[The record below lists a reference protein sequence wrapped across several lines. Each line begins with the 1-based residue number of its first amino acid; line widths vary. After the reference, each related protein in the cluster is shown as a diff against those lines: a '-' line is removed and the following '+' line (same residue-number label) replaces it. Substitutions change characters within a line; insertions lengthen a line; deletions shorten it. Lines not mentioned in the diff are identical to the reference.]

1 MTSDDRS
8 PDYGPADPAP
18 GSPSSGPQHS
28 AGPQN
33 PSGPQHSAGPQYP
46 GSPQGGY
53 PHYGYGQ
60 PGYPPGYGQAGY
72 SQAGYPQSGYPQGGY
87 PQGGYPQATAPQ
99 PRPNRR
105 HHRILAGVAAVAF
118 AVGAGGTALA
128 TGAASLPSAGGQVL
142 STSAIVAKTDPAV
155 VDIVSQL
162 KNQGAVAAG
171 TGIVLSSSGEIL
183 TNNHVID
190 GATSIRVTDVGNGQ
204 TYTASVV
211 GYDAS
216 HDIAVLQL
224 KNASG
229 LATATIG
236 DSSSVKVGN
245 KVVAVGNAG
254 GKGGTPSV
262 ATGTV
267 TGLNAS
273 ITAFDEGDGSSE
285 NITGAIRS
293 NTGIQAGDSGGPLLS
308 TTGEVIGINT
318 AAGTGRTTTSAATAT
333 QAFAI
338 PINQAIAIAHQIEA
352 GQASST
358 VHIGATA
365 FLGVGVATTQP
376 GQQAPSGSG
385 AQVSGVVSGTA
396 AEAAGLQ
403 AGDEILSLG
412 GHAVNS
418 ANSLRSALVPH
429 HPGDKVALRWTDS
442 AGQSHSA
449 TITLGG
455 GPAA

>member
-18 GSPSSGPQHS
+18 GSPSSGPQH
-28 AGPQN
+28 
-33 PSGPQHSAGPQYP
+33 P

-60 PGYPPGYGQAGY
+60 PGYTPGYAQPGY
-72 SQAGYPQSGYPQGGY
+72 TQPGYTQGGY
-87 PQGGYPQATAPQ
+87 PQGGHAPATA

-105 HHRILAGVAAVAF
+105 HHRIMAGVAAVAF
-118 AVGAGGTALA
+118 AAGAGGTALA
-128 TGAASLPSAGGQVL
+128 TGAASLPLAGGQVL

-162 KNQGAVAAG
+162 KDQGAVAAG

-190 GATSIRVTDVGNGQ
+190 GATAIRVTDVGNGHS
-204 TYTASVV
+204 YTASVV
-211 GYDAS
+211 GYDAT

-262 ATGTV
+262 ATGAV

-273 ITAFDEGDGSSE
+273 ITAYDSGDGSSE
-285 NITGAIRS
+285 HLTGAIRT
-293 NTGIQAGDSGGPLLS
+293 NAGIQAGDSGGPLLS
-308 TTGEVIGINT
+308 TAGAVVGINT
-318 AAGTGRTTTSAATAT
+318 AAGTGGTSTSAATAT

-338 PINQAIAIAHQIEA
+338 PINTAMTIAHQIESRT
-352 GQASST
+352 ASST

-365 FLGVGVATTQP
+365 FLGVGIATTQP
-376 GQQAPSGSG
+376 GQQAPSGTG
-385 AQVSGVVSGTA
+385 AQVAGVVSGTA
-396 AEAAGLQ
+396 AAATGLT
-403 AGDEILSLG
+403 AGDEIVSIG
-412 GHAVNS
+412 GRSVSS
-418 ANSLRSALVPH
+418 ANSLRDALVPH
-429 HPGDKVALRWTDS
+429 HPGDRVVLRWTDP

>member
-8 PDYGPADPAP
+8 PDYGPADPTP
-18 GSPSSGPQHS
+18 GSPSSGPQQS
-28 AGPQN
+28 A
-33 PSGPQHSAGPQYP
+33 
-46 GSPQGGY
+46 SPQGGY
-53 PHYGYGQ
+53 PQYSYGQ
-60 PGYPPGYGQAGY
+60 PGYTPGYGQAGY
-72 SQAGYPQSGYPQGGY
+72 PQPGYTQPGYPQGGY
-87 PQGGYPQATAPQ
+87 APATAPQPQ

-105 HHRILAGVAAVAF
+105 HHRIMAGVAAVAF
-118 AVGAGGTALA
+118 AAGAGGTALA
-128 TGAASLPSAGGQVL
+128 TGAASLPLAGGQVL

-162 KNQGAVAAG
+162 KDEGAVAAG

-183 TNNHVID
+183 TNNHVIH
-190 GATSIRVTDVGNGQ
+190 GATSIKVTDVGNGQ
-204 TYTASVV
+204 SYTASVV

-262 ATGTV
+262 ATGAV
-267 TGLNAS
+267 TGLNKS
-273 ITAFDEGDGSSE
+273 ITAYDSGDGSSE
-285 NITGAIRS
+285 QLTGAIRT
-293 NTGIQAGDSGGPLLS
+293 NAGIQAGDSGGPLLS
-308 TTGEVIGINT
+308 TTGTVVGINT
-318 AAGTGRTTTSAATAT
+318 AAGTGQTTTSAATTT

-338 PINQAIAIAHQIEA
+338 PINAATTIAHQIES
-352 GQASST
+352 GTASST

-376 GQQAPSGSG
+376 GQQAPSGTG
-385 AQVSGVVSGTA
+385 AQVSGVVAGTA
-396 AEAAGLQ
+396 AAAAGLT
-403 AGDEILSLG
+403 AGDEIQSIG
-412 GHAVNS
+412 GRTVNS
-418 ANSLRSALVPH
+418 ANSLSDALIPH
-429 HPGDKVALRWTDS
+429 HPGDRVVLRWTDS

>member
-8 PDYGPADPAP
+8 PDYGPADPTP
-18 GSPSSGPQHS
+18 GSQSSGSQHPTS
-28 AGPQN
+28 
-33 PSGPQHSAGPQYP
+33 
-46 GSPQGGY
+46 SPGGY

-60 PGYPPGYGQAGY
+60 PGYTPGYGQAGY
-72 SQAGYPQSGYPQGGY
+72 SQPGYPQGGY
-87 PQGGYPQATAPQ
+87 AQATAPQ
-99 PRPNRR
+99 PRPRPNRR

-118 AVGAGGTALA
+118 AAGAGGTALA
-128 TGAASLPSAGGQVL
+128 TGVASLPLAGGQVL

-162 KNQGAVAAG
+162 KDQGAVAAG

-190 GATSIRVTDVGNGQ
+190 GATAIRVTDVGNGQ
-204 TYTASVV
+204 TYTAGVV
-211 GYDAS
+211 GYDAT

-224 KNASG
+224 KGASG
-229 LATATIG
+229 LTTATIG

-254 GKGGTPSV
+254 GQGGTPSV
-262 ATGTV
+262 ATGAV

-273 ITAFDEGDGSSE
+273 ITAFDQGDGSSE
-285 NITGAIRS
+285 HLTGAIRT
-293 NTGIQAGDSGGPLLS
+293 NADIQAGDSGGPLLS
-308 TTGEVIGINT
+308 TTGAVVGINT
-318 AAGTGRTTTSAATAT
+318 AAGTGGTTTSAATAT

-338 PINQAIAIAHQIEA
+338 PVNQAMTIAHQIESRT
-352 GQASST
+352 ASST

-376 GQQAPSGSG
+376 GQQGTVPSGSG
-385 AQVSGVVSGTA
+385 AQVSGVVQGTVA
-396 AEAAGLQ
+396 AAAGLT
-403 AGDEILSLG
+403 AGDEIVSLG

-429 HPGDKVALRWTDS
+429 HPGDRVVLRWIDT